1 MIYKY
6 ICLFGIDFSKYD
18 MIDTPLQKSPKA
30 IFFLARSSMNHERS
44 SSLFQQAKAAIPGG
58 VNSPVR
64 AFKSVGA
71 DPLFIKRAS
80 GCHIFDEDD
89 NTFIDYVGSWGPMIV
104 GHCHPDVI
112 KAVQDTMASGASFGA
127 PTERETILAN
137 MVIDAVP
144 SIEMVRMVSS
154 GTEAT
159 MSAIRL
165 ARGYTGRDKILKF
178 SGCYHGHSDALLVK
192 AGSGAATFG
201 VPDSPGVPADFA
213 KHTLTAEYN
222 SLESVNTLIANN
234 KDAIACII
242 VEPVAGNMGTVPP
255 REGFLE
261 GLREICTNEG
271 IVLIFDEVMSGF
283 RVAYGGVQELYGVTP
298 DMTTLGK
305 IIGGG
310 LPVGAFGGKRD
321 IMEKL
326 SPSGGIYQAGT
337 LSGNPL
343 AMSAGI
349 ATLNILKQP
358 GFYQTLEEKS
368 RAIAEGIAKAAKDA
382 GYPIYSTRVGSM
394 FCAFFSKNEVH
405 DWQTASQ
412 CDTKAFAK
420 YFLAML
426 DEGIYLAP
434 SQFETA
440 FVSAAHSEVDI
451 EKTIA
456 AAAKCF
462 KLIA

>member
-1 MIYKY
+1 
-6 ICLFGIDFSKYD
+6 
-18 MIDTPLQKSPKA
+18 
-30 IFFLARSSMNHERS
+30 MNHTRS
-44 SSLFQQAKAAIPGG
+44 QMLFDHACLSIPGG

-64 AFKSVGA
+64 AFKSVGST
-71 DPLFIKRAS
+71 PLFIKRAAGS
-80 GCHIFDEDD
+80 RIFDEDQ
-89 NTFIDYVGSWGPMIV
+89 NSYIDYVGSWGPMIL
-104 GHCHPDVI
+104 GHCHPSVVS
-112 KAVQDTMASGASFGA
+112 AVKLCMENGSSFGA
-127 PTERETILAN
+127 PTELEVTLAQ

-165 ARGYTGRDKILKF
+165 ARGFTGRDKILKF

-222 SLESVNTLIANN
+222 SLESVNQLIADNN
-234 KDAIACII
+234 DQIACII
-242 VEPVAGNMGTVPP
+242 IEPVAGNMGTVLP
-255 REGFLE
+255 RPGFLE
-261 GLREICTNEG
+261 GLRTLCSNNG
-271 IVLIFDEVMSGF
+271 IILIFDEVMSGF
-283 RVAYGGVQELYGVTP
+283 RVAYGGAQTLYGVTP

-310 LPVGAFGGKRD
+310 LPVGAFGGRKE

-349 ATLNILKQP
+349 ETLKLLQQD
-358 GFYQTLEEKS
+358 GFYSSLEEKS
-368 RAIAEGIAKAAKDA
+368 RLLSEGITNAAREA

-394 FCAFFSKNEVH
+394 FCTFFTPNEVY
-405 DWQTASQ
+405 DWPSASA
-412 CDTKAFAK
+412 CDTKAFARF
-420 YFLAML
+420 FLAML
-426 DEGIYLAP
+426 NEGIYLAP

-440 FVSAAHSEVDI
+440 FMSAAHSADDI
-451 EKTIA
+451 DTTIA
-456 AAAKCF
+456 AASKCF

>member
-1 MIYKY
+1 
-6 ICLFGIDFSKYD
+6 
-18 MIDTPLQKSPKA
+18 
-30 IFFLARSSMNHERS
+30 MNHNRS
-44 SSLFQQAKAAIPGG
+44 TILFRQAKATIPGG

-71 DPLFIKRAS
+71 DPVFIKKAS
-80 GCHIFDEDD
+80 GSHIFDVDG
-89 NTFIDYVGSWGPMIV
+89 NSYVDYVGSWGPMIA
-104 GHCHPDVI
+104 GHCHPQVVE
-112 KAVQDTMASGASFGA
+112 AVKLAMDNGASFGA
-127 PTERETILAN
+127 PTELETTLAN

-165 ARGYTGRDKILKF
+165 ARGYTGRDNILKF
-178 SGCYHGHSDALLVK
+178 SGCYHGHADALLVK

-222 SLESVNTLIANN
+222 SLESVKALVADNR
-234 KDAIACII
+234 DSIACII

-255 REGFLE
+255 MEGFLE

-283 RVAYGGVQELYGVTP
+283 RVAYGGAQELYGITP

-310 LPVGAFGGKRD
+310 LPVGAFGGKRE

-326 SPSGGIYQAGT
+326 SPAGGVYQAGT

-343 AMSAGI
+343 AMTAGI
-349 ATLNILKQP
+349 TTLNILKQP
-358 GFYQTLEEKS
+358 GFYEALEEKS
-368 RAIAEGIAKAAKDA
+368 CQVGEGIAKAAKAA

-394 FCAFFSKNEVH
+394 FCAFFTKGKVF
-405 DWQTASQ
+405 DWPTASA

-426 DEGIYLAP
+426 EEGVYLAP

-440 FVSAAHSEVDI
+440 FVSSMHSDTDI
-451 EKTIA
+451 ENTIA